1 MQITETKTVVREIYV
16 APCLK
21 CGSEDILITD
31 SNYSSFNTGGG
42 SCRACKHSV
51 TGGCGCDVN
60 MDTLVKI
67 WNEGNDLEYLIKQ
80 QEAIVAVAQEKIATL
95 VKLQD
100 SRTF

>member
-42 SCRACKHSV
+42 TCRACKHSV
-51 TGGCGCDVN
+51 TGGCGCDVS
-60 MDTLVKI
+60 MDTLVHI
-67 WNEGNDLEYLIKQ
+67 WNKGNDIKHLIKE
-80 QEAIVAVAQEKIATL
+80 QESVILSAQKTISELEKLRA
-95 VKLQD
+95 
-100 SRTF
+100 SRS